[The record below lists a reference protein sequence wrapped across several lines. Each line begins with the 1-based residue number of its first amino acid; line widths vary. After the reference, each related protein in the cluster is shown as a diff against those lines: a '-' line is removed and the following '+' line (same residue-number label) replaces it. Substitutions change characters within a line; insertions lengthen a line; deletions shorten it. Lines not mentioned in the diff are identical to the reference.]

1 VRTADDGYIGRMS
14 TEDAAA
20 PAGDPAVSAE
30 AGAPAGAAA
39 PAEEPAA
46 PAEAAA
52 PAEEPAVA
60 DEAGAA
66 AEPVAPEEA
75 ASPVEAAQ
83 SAPAGGTGARR
94 IGRAGSYS
102 KGIARRQE
110 ILDRAI
116 GVFRERGADGTSLR
130 RIAGAIGV
138 SHGAL
143 LHYFSSRE
151 ELLVAVYEHAE
162 HRRDL
167 DKEDEGRERAVDVMA
182 NAALANLEVPGLVQL
197 YSTLVATSLEAE
209 AGPATEYFTA
219 RFERVRGDLE
229 QRLREDQASGLVRA
243 DVDPARTAALIVAA
257 SDGLQ
262 IQWLLE
268 PTIELQETLE
278 TFAVLLAP

>member
-1 VRTADDGYIGRMS
+1 MS
-14 TEDAAA
+14 T
-20 PAGDPAVSAE
+20 
-30 AGAPAGAAA
+30 
-39 PAEEPAA
+39 AEEPADEPAPDPSAGPA
-46 PAEAAA
+46 PAPADAPAPDSSTAAA
-52 PAEEPAVA
+52 P
-60 DEAGAA
+60 
-66 AEPVAPEEA
+66 
-75 ASPVEAAQ
+75 
-83 SAPAGGTGARR
+83 R

-116 GVFRERGADGTSLR
+116 EVFRQRGADGTSLR
-130 RIAGAIGV
+130 RIAQAIGV

-162 HRRDL
+162 YRRDL
-167 DKEDEGRERAVDVMA
+167 AKGDRGRERSVDVMA

-197 YSTLVATSLEAE
+197 YSTLLATSLEVE
-209 AGPATEYFTA
+209 TGPAKEYFTA

-229 QRLREDQASGLVRA
+229 CRLREDQAAGIVRA
-243 DVDPARTAALIVAA
+243 DVDPARMAALIVAA

-268 PTIELQETLE
+268 PSIELQETLE

>member
-1 VRTADDGYIGRMS
+1 MS
-14 TEDAAA
+14 TEDPA
-20 PAGDPAVSAE
+20 P
-30 AGAPAGAAA
+30 GAP
-39 PAEEPAA
+39 
-46 PAEAAA
+46 
-52 PAEEPAVA
+52 
-60 DEAGAA
+60 DET
-66 AEPVAPEEA
+66 P
-75 ASPVEAAQ
+75 
-83 SAPAGGTGARR
+83 SAPPSAVARR

-116 GVFRERGADGTSLR
+116 EVFRARGADGTSLR
-130 RIAGAIGV
+130 RIAESIGI

-162 HRRDL
+162 NRPDP
-167 DKEDEGRERAVDVMA
+167 GRGDRSQERSVDVMA

-197 YSTLVATSLEAE
+197 YSTLVATALEVE
-209 AGPATEYFTA
+209 SGPAKEYFTA
-219 RFERVRGDLE
+219 RFERVRENLE
-229 QRLREDQASGLVRA
+229 RKLREDQEAGLVRS
-243 DVDPARTAALIVAA
+243 DIDPARTAALVVAA

-268 PTIELQETLE
+268 PSIALKETLE